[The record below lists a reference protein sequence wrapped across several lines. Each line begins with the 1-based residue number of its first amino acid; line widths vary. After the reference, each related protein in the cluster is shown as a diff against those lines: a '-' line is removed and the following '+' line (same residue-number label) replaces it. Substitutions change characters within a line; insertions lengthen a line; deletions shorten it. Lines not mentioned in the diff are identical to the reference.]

1 MKGNAAPA
9 WLSFWD
15 TDLGSPAPTRETSG
29 HPAAAT
35 LERPR
40 GGQEAMRPPGGARRS
55 GVTGPC

>member
-15 TDLGSPAPTRETSG
+15 TYLGSPEPTCETSG
-29 HPAAAT
+29 HPEAAI

-40 GGQEAMRPPGGARRS
+40 GGEEAMRPPGGALWS
-55 GVTGPC
+55 GVSGP